1 MVRLPGKDS
10 TKVFIN
16 CPYDKEYEP
25 FFRAIVFGI
34 IANGF
39 KSVCA
44 KEITGGGNRLNKIS
58 QMIYDCGYGIHDISR
73 VDIDK
78 NTGFPRFNM
87 AFELGLFIGC
97 QTFGKG
103 NQRDK
108 DFIVLDKNSYRFR
121 NFLSDISGKD
131 PIGHDDKS
139 DLALHYVN
147 EWLGQKRIEK
157 SNDPS
162 DYIGS
167 KSIADFYQ
175 EFLNDFPALC
185 TQSKADINNL
195 LHHEY
200 ILIASKWLK
209 KKKEMEDKKLEEVV
223 TLVNS
228 VEVKKLA
235 K

>member
-16 CPYDKEYEP
+16 CPYDKEYET

-39 KSVCA
+39 ISKCA
-44 KEITGGGNRLNKIS
+44 KEITGGGNRLNKIL

-73 VDIDK
+73 TDIDK

-87 AFELGLFIGC
+87 AFELGISIGC
-97 QTFGKG
+97 QTFGEGDQK
-103 NQRDK
+103 NK
-108 DFIVLDKNSYRFR
+108 DFLILDINPYRFR
-121 NFLSDISGKD
+121 DFLSDISGID
-131 PIGHDDKS
+131 PIGHDDKP

-147 EWLGQKRIEK
+147 EWLGQKRIEN
-157 SNDPS
+157 SNDPR

-167 KSIADFYQ
+167 KSIADFYN
-175 EFLNDFPALC
+175 EFLKDFPALC
-185 TQSKADINNL
+185 TQSKADIDNL

-200 ILIASKWLK
+200 ILIASKWLEK
-209 KKKEMEDKKLEEVV
+209 KKQVEDKKLEEVV
-223 TLVNS
+223 SLEDS
-228 VEVKKLA
+228 IEVKKLA